1 MAVVKKGALAPPPLL
16 KKMKIQIYKLIFVV
30 LQILFQNCL
39 NPQVLGDPRLT
50 FEPPTLFLTVS
61 GQGSAI
67 QSTTYYFSM
76 TSLSLNASRTV
87 LLDGKSKQNVFT
99 IRHA

>member
-50 FEPPTLFLTVS
+50 FEPPPPFFDRFWPRFCYTIHHFLLFDDVTVFERLKNGLT
-61 GQGSAI
+61 
-67 QSTTYYFSM
+67 
-76 TSLSLNASRTV
+76 
-87 LLDGKSKQNVFT
+87 
-99 IRHA
+99 